1 MCFSI
6 LWSCKIVELERAENG
21 TVYKESGKTITV
33 TREKST
39 DKKLD
44 FSTFVEALIRLVENE
59 EKAKEND

>member
-1 MCFSI
+1 M
-6 LWSCKIVELERAENG
+6 ELERAENG
-21 TVYKESGKTITV
+21 TVYKEKGKTITV

-44 FSTFVEALIRLVENE
+44 FATFVDALIRLVENE